1 MVNEMR
7 DRIKELRQRLE
18 LTQKE
23 FGNAIGV
30 GTSAVSYLE
39 AGKSKLTESNLMLI
53 CERWNVNKEWLLRGS
68 GEMFLPKRDDS
79 VEALRR
85 RYGLSDLETQIL
97 SAYLALSAESRQTLM
112 ETICEMAAHIS
123 GSGAAAVPS
132 PDIDP
137 VAAAE
142 AAYEKAL
149 GIAPSTDA
157 SASSTTGG
165 TGGSGSFEDT
175 G

>member
-53 CERWNVNKEWLLRGS
+53 CERWNVNKEWLLYGS
-68 GEMFLPKRDDS
+68 GDMFLPQRDDYI
-79 VEALRR
+79 EALRR

-97 SAYLALSAESRQTLM
+97 SAYLALSAESRHALM
-112 ETICEMAAHIS
+112 ETISEMAAHIS
-123 GSGAAAVPS
+123 GSGVAAPVP
-132 PDIDP
+132 DADP

-165 TGGSGSFEDT
+165 TGGSGNFEDT